1 MGDLFTLGPHYDL
14 RNEHRQMMMKR
25 FDIRIGA
32 VTAALLA
39 MVAAP
44 ASASQEAPPEEDD
57 LVQRIGPGIIRLPG
71 SNELPSQPDDGEPDA
86 APTAQ
91 RNAPSVLA
99 ILAQPDDELMIAPVL
114 SRFARSGGEVT
125 VIFAAS
131 ADAELEDEARCAA
144 FALGLA
150 EPEFWQLD
158 DGTATDM
165 SERIASLITLHEPRA
180 IMTWSPDGGYG
191 HADHRMVGKVTTQAV
206 QSISTVRPDLLYGVF
221 PTLESEDSLW
231 VERQAVIDPS
241 LITDSIEYERRD
253 LEAMRLATD
262 CYQSRFDDAARAALP
277 TMLHRDVWAGT
288 VDFQLAFPSQL

>member
-1 MGDLFTLGPHYDL
+1 MGDLFTLGPHYDP
-14 RNEHRQMMMKR
+14 RNEHRQMMIKR

-44 ASASQEAPPEEDD
+44 ATASQEAPPEEDA
-57 LVQRIGPGIIRLPG
+57 LVQQIGPGIVPMPG
-71 SNELPSQPDDGEPDA
+71 SNEPPSQPDDGEPDA
-86 APTAQ
+86 PATTQ

-114 SRFARSGGEVT
+114 SRFARNGGEVT
-125 VIFAAS
+125 VIFVTS

-144 FALGLA
+144 FALGLT
-150 EPEFWQLD
+150 EPEFWQLE
-158 DGTATDM
+158 DGTAM

-221 PTLESEDSLW
+221 PTLESEGSPW

-241 LITDSIEYERRD
+241 LITDRIEYEPRD
-253 LEAMRLATD
+253 LEAVRVATN
-262 CYQSRFDDAARAALP
+262 CYQSRFDDAARTALP

-288 VDFQLAFPSQL
+288 VDFQLAFPSQF